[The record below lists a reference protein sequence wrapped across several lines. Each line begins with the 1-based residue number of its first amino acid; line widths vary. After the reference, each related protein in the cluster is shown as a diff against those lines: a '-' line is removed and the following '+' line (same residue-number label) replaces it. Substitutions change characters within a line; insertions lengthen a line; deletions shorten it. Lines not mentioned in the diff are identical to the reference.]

1 MCTPQFAWDG
11 SVGWEARCFFLTLS
25 SAAIQAVTFSD
36 LNPTGLLPCVA
47 PLLLPLTHAL
57 RSR

>member
-1 MCTPQFAWDG
+1 MHTPVCLGRLRGLG
-11 SVGWEARCFFLTLS
+11 SKMFFLTLS

-47 PLLLPLTHAL
+47 PLLLPLTHAQ